1 MEQSVLDVVCILGVI
16 ALGALVALIG
26 RGVEKLTP
34 RAQGTAQRAST
45 RGEER
50 S

>member
-26 RGVEKLTP
+26 RGVEKLSP
-34 RAQGTAQRAST
+34 RVTVTAQRAAT
-45 RGEER
+45 RGEDR